1 MKKTTRKRTTV
12 KRASS
17 HKKPGGRKNPNF
29 DRIMRGL
36 EEATVYSRGEA
47 DTTKY
52 RAHAPA
58 AVDVAAIR
66 SKLGLTQEAFAARFG
81 FSKGAVRD
89 WEQGRKFPEASA
101 RILLKVIEKRPDI
114 VLEVLDAA

>member
-1 MKKTTRKRTTV
+1 MKKTSKRKKARI
-12 KRASS
+12 
-17 HKKPGGRKNPNF
+17 RKNPNF

-36 EEATVYSRGEA
+36 EEATAYARGEA
-47 DTTKY
+47 NPMQY
-52 RAHAPA
+52 RVHAPA

-66 SKLGLTQEAFAARFG
+66 AKLGLTQEVFAARFG

-89 WEQGRKFPEASA
+89 WEQGRKVPEASA

>member
-1 MKKTTRKRTTV
+1 MKKPAKRKTTRR
-12 KRASS
+12 
-17 HKKPGGRKNPNF
+17 KKPQVRKNANF

-36 EEATVYSRGEA
+36 KEATAYARGEA
-47 DTTKY
+47 DLTKY
-52 RAHAPA
+52 RVHVPD

-66 SKLGLTQEAFAARFG
+66 AKLDLTQEAFAVRFG

-89 WEQGRKFPEASA
+89 WEQGRKVPEASA

-114 VLEVLDAA
+114 VLEVLNAA

>member
-1 MKKTTRKRTTV
+1 MKKTSKRKKAQV
-12 KRASS
+12 
-17 HKKPGGRKNPNF
+17 RKNPNF

-36 EEATVYSRGEA
+36 EEATAYARGEA
-47 DTTKY
+47 DPKKY
-52 RAHAPA
+52 GVHAPA
-58 AVDVAAIR
+58 NVDVAAIR
-66 SKLGLTQEAFAARFG
+66 TKLGLTQEAFAARFG

-89 WEQGRKFPEASA
+89 WEQGRKVPETSA

>member
-1 MKKTTRKRTTV
+1 MKKTAKRKTTRR
-12 KRASS
+12 
-17 HKKPGGRKNPNF
+17 KKPQVHKNANF

-36 EEATVYSRGEA
+36 KEATAYARGEA

-52 RAHAPA
+52 RVHVPDT
-58 AVDVAAIR
+58 VDVAAIR
-66 SKLGLTQEAFAARFG
+66 TKLDLTQEAFAVRFG

-89 WEQGRKFPEASA
+89 WEQGRKVPEASA

-114 VLEVLDAA
+114 VLEVLNAA

>member
-1 MKKTTRKRTTV
+1 MCRCFFSQCFRRDRAPTFQTRNDQK
-12 KRASS
+12 
-17 HKKPGGRKNPNF
+17 
-29 DRIMRGL
+29 
-36 EEATVYSRGEA
+36 
-47 DTTKY
+47 KY
-52 RAHAPA
+52 RVHAPA

-66 SKLGLTQEAFAARFG
+66 AKLGLTQEAFAARFG

-89 WEQGRKFPEASA
+89 WEQGRKVPEAGA

>member
-1 MKKTTRKRTTV
+1 MKKTTRRKQ
-12 KRASS
+12 
-17 HKKPGGRKNPNF
+17 PQGRKNPNF
-29 DRIMRGL
+29 ERIMRGL
-36 EEATVYSRGEA
+36 KEATAYARGEA

-52 RAHAPA
+52 RVHVPK

-66 SKLGLTQEAFAARFG
+66 AKLGLTQEAFAARFG

-89 WEQGRKFPEASA
+89 WEQGRKVPEASA

>member
-1 MKKTTRKRTTV
+1 MKKT
-12 KRASS
+12 SS
-17 HKKPGGRKNPNF
+17 RKKPQGRKNPNF

-36 EEATVYSRGEA
+36 EEATAYARGEA
-47 DTTKY
+47 DRTKY
-52 RAHAPA
+52 RVHVPA

-66 SKLGLTQEAFAARFG
+66 AKLGLTQEAFAAQFG

-89 WEQGRKFPEASA
+89 WEQGRKVPEASA